1 MKKKRL
7 AFLIWLV
14 LTGAF
19 LLHPEAAHCIYSA
32 SGESALPEFA
42 PDRLIIKLK
51 SEADERISLQ
61 KVRGKVVTGL
71 APLDTLH
78 QKFKVKE
85 QEKLFKEF
93 RLTALRSEKFSSVY
107 LLQVPDGTDL
117 IKMKSEYEAR
127 PEVEYAELDHRFQLF
142 EEPDDPLFPH
152 QWYLNNTGQGYLG
165 VNRIAGHRNDTQ
177 VVKYGTVD
185 ADVDALEAFE
195 ADDETTIPLVGIID
209 TGVDLDHVD
218 LADNTWVNPG
228 EDLNGDGVIAPL
240 EINGIDDDHNG
251 FVDDFYGWDY
261 SGYLDSIY
269 VIQDNDPTDY
279 YGHGT
284 HCAGIVAAVRGNGSG
299 VSGITTPCRIM
310 AIKIFPYALFSL
322 SAKGIVYASDN
333 GCDLINISW
342 GSPFPSKL
350 IEDAL
355 DYAIEKGVLPIAAAG
370 NSGAE
375 DYFYPASLPQVFT
388 VGASNSDD
396 EVTHFSTYGEQIE
409 VVAPGEDILSLR
421 ADTTDMYAD
430 GGASGIE
437 PLVHVVDSLY
447 YIADGTSMAA
457 PCAVGVAAYI
467 LAASPGLTG
476 QRVREIIEQSADDF
490 IFPYGGDSLYS
501 PGEDIYSGHGRVN
514 LNSALQLLSGRLA
527 KIDYPYEN
535 AIVSG
540 EVAILGT
547 AAGAGFENYLLE
559 YGQGYSPEEWTEIVS
574 SESPVSKDTLGIW
587 TSEGLTGLYTVR
599 LTVGDENQTVVHVR
613 VANDVYVRITSPSD
627 GDTIVRHTQVW
638 GSAVAPDFSHYVLEY
653 GFGESPSFWIPTDTS
668 TKMVADHILG
678 DWLVSY
684 LQEAQ
689 YALRLTVQT
698 TAGQAYADTVVVR
711 IKGLASGDWFVELSN
726 PASLS
731 PGVGD
736 VDGDGYDEIV
746 VGIGTLGGRGSGGG
760 IEVFT
765 HQGQRE
771 PGWPR
776 DTDKSMISS
785 PALGDLDGDG
795 IDDIV
800 ICCKEDGVRAY
811 LSSSP
816 DWVGGASVGGNDL
829 WSLATPV
836 IADLENDGLREV
848 LIINDQGTV
857 YAWRSNGESVI
868 PGKDG
873 LFAMTVSSSITGF
886 PCVAVADLDRDGTNE
901 VVGAIASYGP
911 SATRGGIYIWSTEG
925 VLLLGPGNYLDEFS
939 CLYGI
944 AIANID
950 ESEDLEIITL
960 GAGTSDITLSAFKK
974 DGSQVTD
981 YPIVLTGLSRDL
993 WFGNHPAIADLEMDG
1008 VLEIVVSV
1016 WAPGEG
1022 RVYGW
1027 HQDGTPLGSFGSSG
1041 LLVSVKSDDV
1051 DRKRMALGT
1060 LGTNIGEIATQI
1072 KRMGQ
1077 PELASL
1083 LSPGVDPVF
1092 ASVAESFGS
1101 PVLADVDGDGN
1112 LDILARSGYFSGGG
1126 YQRLFAW
1133 DYEGNPTPGF
1143 PLYAC
1148 LEASSNSYP
1157 PYAPLVADMDRNGK
1171 LNVVLCSAQPNRY
1184 QLFCW
1189 ELESAHDISTTRWP
1203 KCMHDGWNSS
1213 THGFWP
1219 PGSEIVNTP
1228 PRNLHV
1234 IGWSD
1239 TSLML
1244 AWTPKPPWT
1253 STGYNI
1259 YRAEES
1265 GQPGVQINPHLIAQP
1280 DSEYQDVGL
1289 ILEQDYYYSITNVS
1303 ADHEESDRS
1312 PELRIAFGQPSA
1324 PAGLQ
1329 TQVEDGVVTLAWTP
1343 NPVEENV
1350 SKYMIYLKTPN
1361 HTEFQ
1366 LVDSVTADTT
1376 YVDSSPKWAGTHNYR
1391 IAAVNLM
1398 GLESFPSE
1406 AVQVDIPLVGPSP
1419 QDLAVSS
1426 WNGTNVTLTWR
1437 VTQEGEGCNIYRTAV
1452 PGIFRD
1458 PPLNVLPILD
1468 PIGVVITYWDGYLG
1482 EGSTYYYVVTQ
1493 LREGKESS
1501 PSDQIEFLAGRPK
1514 APTGLTGEIREC
1526 HIVVQWNTNS
1536 ERDVTGYRIYH
1547 RVPPGDDYVLI
1558 DSVEHDTVYVDPAT
1572 DDSLQ
1577 HYYLVTAVDS
1587 LGLESF
1593 LPSFPPTSPVFVEGP
1608 LHPPD
1613 PPSEFK
1619 ILHHTNSSIT
1629 FKMSAPEGGA
1639 FNIYRSTTR
1648 GEYHDPPINPDPIP
1662 NVHPREYLY
1671 LSDALI
1677 EGQEYFFNVTCI
1689 RQNECGTP
1697 ESKMD
1702 SSTELSLVLGQ
1713 PEGVADLS
1721 AELEHGC
1728 EVLICWRANPE
1739 GDIVKYMIYRAIAS
1753 PDSDFHLLDSV
1764 FAPETTYV
1772 DANISDT
1779 LFHGYAVTA
1788 VDSLGLEGPMPLAA
1802 AWVNAG
1808 VPASPDGIMALG
1820 STDSSVNLIGAT
1832 HLRNLNGVIGCNFYR
1847 TLTSGDYGNLR
1858 PRNDSPVPYDS
1869 NGTSSFR
1876 EANYTD
1882 FDLAEGVRYYY
1893 TVTNVSTCGL
1903 ESDPVYNGR
1912 RVEESV
1918 LVGRPDSPV
1927 VKVRSGK
1934 ENIRVYISSSD
1945 TDIEG
1950 YKILR
1955 KEDDGAF
1962 ELMDALYPDTVYT
1975 DTGAIAGVGYH
1986 YKVAAI
1992 DTFSLEGDTSS
2003 EVEGCLML
2011 LDEGMLLVDMTRG
2024 MDIMDGVRGDSVNAF
2039 YERALEGYDY
2049 SHVRYDDW
2057 SSPLKLLELSSHPI
2071 AIVHCLDEPLSYH
2084 ALSGTVYDVLEQYLS
2099 AGGAL
2104 LIEGR
2109 RNLPKEGW
2117 DWLNPEFSIYF
2128 GPGDLGHDYF
2138 GLDSAYIPLD
2148 WQPGGKAHEF
2158 IGAERT
2164 SHLEGY
2170 PYVVELD
2177 TFKVNHAYDPYS
2189 YALDGRLPG
2198 VGYFWPSDTSE
2209 VMYTFTS
2216 VYDSSASN
2224 GKPVALKHFTEDF
2237 ALIYFDFPLY
2247 FVQESIAT
2255 RILRQAISDLEEF
2268 AERPRGPVVTTW
2280 DLAEASVFPN
2290 PFRPYDG
2297 HTHMTFDGLTAYA
2310 RIEIFTIAG
2319 ERVCTLEETDG
2330 DGMMSWDVTN
2340 SQGKKLA
2347 SGVYIY
2353 RVTDN
2358 QGHERISKFA
2368 VIR

>member
-1 MKKKRL
+1 MV
-7 AFLIWLV
+7 FLIGLALIGTV
-14 LTGAF
+14 F
-19 LLHPEAAHCIYSA
+19 LCPRAAHCIYYGS
-32 SGESALPEFA
+32 ERPQPPLPEFA

-51 SEADERISLQ
+51 AEADEKVSLR
-61 KVRGKVVTGL
+61 KAGRKVVTGL
-71 APLDTLH
+71 AAVDSLH
-78 QKFKVKE
+78 HRFGVKK
-85 QEKLFKEF
+85 QEKLFGEFKE
-93 RLTALRSEKFSSVY
+93 TALKSDKFSSVY

-117 IKMKSEYEAR
+117 MMMKSAYEDR

-142 EEPDDPLFPH
+142 EAPNDPLFSH
-152 QWYLNNTGQGYLG
+152 QWYLDNTAQGYLG

-177 VVKYGTVD
+177 VIKYGTVD

-195 ADDETTIPLVGIID
+195 GDDETTTPLVGIID
-209 TGVDLDHVD
+209 TGVDLDHTD
-218 LADNTWVNPG
+218 LADNIWVNPG
-228 EDLNGDGVIAPL
+228 EDLNGDGIIAPL

-251 FVDDFYGWDY
+251 FVDDFHGWDY

-269 VIQDNDPTDY
+269 VIEDNDPTDY

-284 HCAGIVAAVRGNGSG
+284 HCAGIVGAVRGNGSG

-310 AIKIFPYALFSL
+310 AIKIFPYAFFSL
-322 SAKGIVYASDN
+322 SAKGIVYAADN
-333 GCDLINISW
+333 GCDLINMSW
-342 GSPFPSKL
+342 GSPYPSKL

-355 DYAIEKGVLPIAAAG
+355 GYAIEKGVLPIAAAG
-370 NSGAE
+370 NSGAD

-396 EVTHFSTYGEQIE
+396 EVTHFSTYGEHIE

-421 ADTTDMYAD
+421 ADTTDMYAE

-447 YIADGTSMAA
+447 YLADGTSMAA

-467 LAASPGLTG
+467 VAASPGLTG
-476 QRVREIIEQSADDF
+476 QRIREIIEQSADDF
-490 IFPYGGDSLYS
+490 IFPYGGDSLHS
-501 PGEDIYSGHGRVN
+501 PGKDIYSGHGRVN

-540 EVAILGT
+540 DIAIVGT
-547 AAGAGFENYLLE
+547 AAGAGFESYLLE

-574 SESPVSKDTLGIW
+574 SDSPVSKDTLGIW
-587 TSEGLTGLYTVR
+587 TSEGLTGLYTLR
-599 LTVGDENQTVVHVR
+599 LTVGDENQTVVRVR
-613 VANDVYVRITSPSD
+613 AANDVYVKITSPGD
-627 GDTIVRHTQVW
+627 GDTLVRHTQVW
-638 GSAVAPDFSHYVLEY
+638 GSAVTPDFSHYVLEY
-653 GFGESPSFWIPTDTS
+653 GFGESPSFWIPMDTS
-668 TKMVADHILG
+668 TKMVADYILG

-698 TAGQAYADTVVVR
+698 TAGQAYADTIVVK
-711 IKGLASGDWFVELSN
+711 IKGLASDDWFVELSN
-726 PASLS
+726 PGSLS
-731 PGVGD
+731 PAVGD
-736 VDGDGYDEIV
+736 IDGDGYDEIV
-746 VGIGTLGGRGSGGG
+746 VGVGTLGGRGSGGG

-765 HQGQRE
+765 HRGQRE

-816 DWVGGASVGGNDL
+816 DWTGAASVGGNDL
-829 WSLATPV
+829 WCLATPV

-848 LIINDQGTV
+848 LTINDQGTV
-857 YAWRSNGESVI
+857 YAWRSDGESVI

-911 SATRGGIYIWSTEG
+911 NATRGGVYIWNTEG
-925 VLLLGPGNYLDEFS
+925 GLLLGPGNYLDEFS
-939 CLYGI
+939 CLYGM
-944 AIANID
+944 AIADID
-950 ESEDLEIITL
+950 ESEDLEIITF
-960 GAGTSDITLSAFKK
+960 GAGSSHVTLSAFKR

-1008 VLEIVVSV
+1008 ILEIVVSL

-1022 RVYGW
+1022 RIYGW
-1027 HQDGTPLGSFGSSG
+1027 HEDGTPLGSFGSSG
-1041 LLVSVKSDDV
+1041 LLVSVKSDDAE
-1051 DRKRMALGT
+1051 RRRMALGT
-1060 LGTNIGEIATQI
+1060 LGDNIGEIATQI
-1072 KRMGQ
+1072 KKMNLEE
-1077 PELASL
+1077 PASL
-1083 LSPGVDPVF
+1083 VSPGSDPVF
-1092 ASVAESFGS
+1092 ASVAETFGS
-1101 PVLADVDGDGN
+1101 PVLADVNGDGN
-1112 LDILARSGYFSGGG
+1112 LDILARAGYFSGGG

-1133 DYEGNPTPGF
+1133 DYEGNPIPGF

-1148 LEASSNSYP
+1148 LEASSNSYS
-1157 PYAPLVADMDRNGK
+1157 PYAPLVADIGRNGK
-1171 LNVVLCSAQPNRY
+1171 LNIVLCSAQPNRY
-1184 QLFCW
+1184 QLFHW
-1189 ELESAHDISTTRWP
+1189 ELDPVHDISSTRWP

-1239 TSLML
+1239 TSVTLG
-1244 AWTPKPPWT
+1244 WTPKPPWT
-1253 STGYNI
+1253 SIGYNI

-1280 DSEYQDVGL
+1280 DSEYQNIGL

-1329 TQVEDGVVTLAWTP
+1329 AQVEDGIVTLAWTP

-1350 SKYMIYLKTPN
+1350 PKYMIYYKSPS
-1361 HTEFQ
+1361 HSEFQ
-1366 LVDSVTADTT
+1366 LVDSVMADTT
-1376 YVDSSPKWAGTHNYR
+1376 CVDSSLKWAGNHGYR
-1391 IAAVNLM
+1391 ITAVNLM

-1406 AVQVDIPLVGPSP
+1406 AVEVDIPYAGYPPHDLTIPSWYGTDVNLNWVVG
-1419 QDLAVSS
+1419 
-1426 WNGTNVTLTWR
+1426 
-1437 VTQEGEGCNIYRTAV
+1437 QEGEGCNIYRTTASR
-1452 PGIFRD
+1452 IYRD
-1458 PPLNVLPILD
+1458 PPLNSSPIDD
-1468 PIGVVITYWDGYLG
+1468 PVSAPIAYQDTGLN
-1482 EGSTYYYVVTQ
+1482 EGLVYYYVVTQ
-1493 LREGKESS
+1493 LRGDTESL
-1501 PSDQIEFLAGRPK
+1501 PSDEVEFLAGRPQ
-1514 APTGLTGEIREC
+1514 APTGLTGEVREC
-1526 HIVVQWNTNS
+1526 HIVVQWNASS
-1536 ERDVTGYRIYH
+1536 EGDVVRYRIYD
-1547 RVPPGDDYVLI
+1547 RVPPDDGYALI
-1558 DSVEHDTVYVDPAT
+1558 DSVEQDTIYVDPAT
-1572 DDSLQ
+1572 DDSLE

-1593 LPSFPPTSPVFVEGP
+1593 LLSFPPTAPVFIEGP
-1608 LHPPD
+1608 LHPPE

-1619 ILHHTNSSIT
+1619 MVDHTDSTIT
-1629 FKMSAPEGGA
+1629 FKVFAKKVQA
-1639 FNIYRSTTR
+1639 FNIYQSATS
-1648 GEYHDPPINPDPIP
+1648 GEYVDPPVNPAPIP
-1662 NVHPREYLY
+1662 NLFPWQYVYPSAGLM
-1671 LSDALI
+1671 
-1677 EGQEYFFNVTCI
+1677 EGQEYFFNATCI

-1713 PEGVADLS
+1713 PEEVKGLS
-1721 AELEHGC
+1721 AQLEHDC
-1728 EVLICWRANPE
+1728 DVLVSWRTNPE
-1739 GDIVKYMIYRAIAS
+1739 GDIVKYMIYHAIAS
-1753 PDSDFHLLDSV
+1753 PDSDFHLLDLV

-1772 DANISDT
+1772 DASISDT

-1788 VDSLGLEGPMPLAA
+1788 VDSLGLEGSMPLNA

-1820 STDSSVNLIGAT
+1820 STDSSVNLICAT
-1832 HLRNLNGVIGCNFYR
+1832 HRRNLNGVIGCNFYR
-1847 TLTSGDYGNLR
+1847 TLTSGDYGNLK
-1858 PRNDSPVPYDS
+1858 PRNDSPIPYDS
-1869 NGTSSFR
+1869 NGTSIFR
-1876 EANYTD
+1876 QASYTD

-1903 ESDPVYNGR
+1903 ESDPVYNGQ
-1912 RVEESV
+1912 RVEERV
-1918 LVGRPDSPV
+1918 LVGRPDSPR
-1927 VKVRSGK
+1927 VKVRSGR
-1934 ENIRVYISSSD
+1934 ENIRLHIWSSD
-1945 TDIEG
+1945 TDIKG
-1950 YKILR
+1950 YNILR
-1955 KEDDGAF
+1955 REDDGAS

-1975 DTGAIAGVGYH
+1975 DSNVMAGVGY
-1986 YKVAAI
+1986 YYSVAAI
-1992 DTFSLEGDTSS
+1992 DTFSLKGDTSS

-2011 LDEGMLLVDMTRG
+2011 FDQGMILVDRTRG
-2024 MDIMDGVRGDSVNAF
+2024 AEMMDGVKGDSVDAF
-2039 YERALEGYDY
+2039 YHRALEGYDY
-2049 SHVRYDDW
+2049 TCVRYDDW
-2057 SSPLKLLELSSHPI
+2057 FSPLRLLELSSHPI
-2071 AIVHCLDEPLSYH
+2071 AIVHCLDEPLSYR
-2084 ALSGTVYDVLEQYLS
+2084 ALSGTHYGVLEQYLS

-2109 RNLPKEGW
+2109 KNLPKEGW
-2117 DWLNPEFSIYF
+2117 DWLNQKLFHFTS
-2128 GPGDLGHDYF
+2128 GDLGHDYF
-2138 GLDSAYIPLD
+2138 GIDSAYMPLD
-2148 WQPGGKAHEF
+2148 WQPGGKAQEF
-2158 IGAERT
+2158 IGAEGT
-2164 SHLEGY
+2164 SHVDGY
-2170 PYVVELD
+2170 PQMVELD
-2177 TFKVNHAYDPYS
+2177 TFRVNHAYDPYG
-2189 YALDGRLPG
+2189 YTPNGKLPG
-2198 VGYFWPSDTSE
+2198 VGYFWPSDTAE
-2209 VMYTFTS
+2209 VMYTFVS
-2216 VYDSSASN
+2216 AYDSSASN
-2224 GKPVALKHFTEDF
+2224 GRTVALKHFTDDF
-2237 ALIYFDFPLY
+2237 AVIYFDFPLY
-2247 FVQESIAT
+2247 FVEEEIAT
-2255 RILRQAISDLEEF
+2255 QILHQAISDLEEF
-2268 AERPRGPVVTTW
+2268 AKRPRGPVATTW

-2290 PFRPYDG
+2290 PFKPYEG
-2297 HTHMTFDGLTAYA
+2297 HTHMTFDGLTAYV

-2319 ERVCTLEETDG
+2319 EKVCTLEETNG
-2330 DGMMSWDVTN
+2330 DGVTSWDVTN
-2340 SQGKKLA
+2340 SDGRKLA

-2353 RVTDN
+2353 RVTDD
-2358 QGHERISKFA
+2358 QGHEKISKFA